1 MNRVRPLVN
10 GLEFSVSYTTRAP
23 RGTETE
29 GHEYHYASREEFEKM
44 IRAKEFLE
52 WAIVF
57 GNYYGTA
64 MQSLNQARAAGK
76 DLLLDIDVQGAAQVR
91 ERVPD
96 TVSIFVLPPNPA
108 DLGRRLRNRS
118 RAEGSN
124 LEADIEKRLAKAKD
138 EIENYRQ
145 YSYILVNDN
154 LDQAVEHLSAI
165 ILAERARRQG
175 EPVDAEGARM
185 IEMAEQ
191 CRQSKATDRLRPV
204 LSSFGLLDAAHA

>member
-1 MNRVRPLVN
+1 
-10 GLEFSVSYTTRAP
+10 
-23 RGTETE
+23 
-29 GHEYHYASREEFEKM
+29 M
-44 IRAKEFLE
+44 IEQGEFLE

-64 MQSLNQARAAGK
+64 LQSLKQAYAAGK

-96 TVSIFVLPPNPA
+96 AVSIFVLPPNPA
-108 DLGRRLRNRS
+108 DLACRLRTRS

-124 LEADIEKRLAKAKD
+124 LEADIQKRLAKAKD

-154 LDQAVEHLSAI
+154 LDRAVEDLSAI

-175 EPVDAEGARM
+175 APLDAESAR
-185 IEMAEQ
+185 IIGMADQ
-191 CRQSKATDRLRPV
+191 CRQSKVAKRLRPV
-204 LSSFGLLDAAHA
+204 LFSFGLLDAAHA